1 MRLKQ
6 ARDRKRNQKKT
17 KDNKMNLYY
26 CSATSCFGIFGDY
39 VWARTRPEAES
50 KFQRTHG
57 VWPHFTKVERKA
69 K

>member
-1 MRLKQ
+1 
-6 ARDRKRNQKKT
+6 
-17 KDNKMNLYY
+17 MNLYY